1 MRGGLI
7 LVATIAVAP
16 VLIGATRPA
25 ALAQV
30 SGGLWEIDG
39 VPGAKSPLRQCIADV
54 VNLARFEH
62 RGRNCAQSV
71 IADHPGSV
79 LIEYKCGAA
88 GFGRSQIDVITP
100 RSLRINTQGISDNL
114 PFNYVL
120 QARRVGDC
128 PKNASST
135 RH

>member
-1 MRGGLI
+1 MRRSAI
-7 LVATIAVAP
+7 LAAAIAVAP
-16 VLIGATRPA
+16 VLSGATRPA

-30 SGGLWEIDG
+30 SGGLWEVDG
-39 VPGAKSPLRQCIADV
+39 VPGAKSPVRQCLANVAI
-54 VNLARFEH
+54 LARFEH
-62 RGRNCAQSV
+62 RGRNCAQTV
-71 IADHPGSV
+71 IADRPGSA

-100 RSLRINTQGISDNL
+100 RSLRIDTQGISDNL
-114 PFNYVL
+114 PFHYVL

-128 PKNASST
+128 RKNASST